1 MCFQLLLFLL
11 VVVVVVN
18 SRWRPCRGFWTGS
31 GGQRSRTFSV
41 VGTRFSSTQKKYYG
55 ILPSIKQTK
64 TKYNREQR
72 WYNLVIATYAR
83 QASHPNVIYF
93 RHIKQVYWSLLTVH
107 KIAVKGFFG
116 FQKPKLNYLNINDDR
131 ELEFVVLTSS
141 PGDSALSATRCR
153 PLNFCPKAPWLA
165 HSSECIRPRLLIGPF
180 KQNHRADRKCRNFK
194 ETSRDLHTS
203 RRLTFKWDSFKV
215 AEYIHCFS
223 KRSLTNNK
231 SRRFTF

>member
-1 MCFQLLLFLL
+1 M
-11 VVVVVVN
+11 VVVEVN

-41 VGTRFSSTQKKYYG
+41 VGTRFSSTQKKCYG

-64 TKYNREQR
+64 TAYNREQR
-72 WYNLVIATYAR
+72 WHDLVIATPYAR
-83 QASHPNVIYF
+83 QASHLNVIYF
-93 RHIKQVYWSLLTVH
+93 RHLKQIYWSLLTVH
-107 KIAVKGFFG
+107 KNSRQGFFLFG
-116 FQKPKLNYLNINDDR
+116 FQKPKLNYFNIKDGR

-165 HSSECIRPRLLIGPF
+165 HSSERILPRLLIGPF
-180 KQNHRADRKCRNFK
+180 KKI
-194 ETSRDLHTS
+194 TSLTGNAVCQGNIARLTS

-215 AEYIHCFS
+215 AEYIHCFF
-223 KRSLTNNK
+223 KKKFNK
-231 SRRFTF
+231 